1 MRGGLSHLGNK
12 APVNPVRPPDA
23 APRPRRPMSRAE
35 RRITFLLKTL
45 LLIAV
50 AIYLGVGLLQ
60 FLASLKATA
69 LLFIAALFFA
79 YLVYPLV
86 RRFNER
92 LPLVWSILLVY
103 VAIVV
108 VGIAIVQLL
117 IPPLIADTQNA
128 VKAFPAVVK
137 NFSQILQDPNNRLI
151 RWLPLDERLYIAEV
165 PQQVAMFLQ
174 TNALDTAQKTV
185 TVLLSAVS
193 VVATVVVV
201 PVLAAYMLL
210 DAENIKESFLGLIPA
225 KLHGKTEAIIADLDQ
240 VVGGFIRGQ
249 LIDGSILG
257 AMLTVMLTFTHVPYA
272 LLIGVISG
280 ALNFIPYAGALI
292 AFVPA
297 VILALVYNGPGN
309 AVLVAVLI
317 VVIHQI
323 DGNFVAP
330 RVLKDNVGLSPFWI
344 VISILGFSELFGLTG
359 TFLAVPAAAMIRVL
373 REHLLPHAVTREAA
387 ATATTAAP
395 PASTLPPRARSP
407 GARPSRE

>member
-1 MRGGLSHLGNK
+1 
-12 APVNPVRPPDA
+12 
-23 APRPRRPMSRAE
+23 MSRAE
-35 RRITFLLKTL
+35 RTITLWLKTL
-45 LLIAV
+45 VLIAV
-50 AIYLGVGLLQ
+50 GIYLAVGLLQ

-69 LLFIAALFFA
+69 MLFIAALFFA

-103 VAIVV
+103 VAIVI
-108 VGIAIVQLL
+108 VGIAILQLL
-117 IPPLIADTQNA
+117 VPPLITDAQNA
-128 VKAFPAVVK
+128 VKAFPGVIK
-137 NFSQILQDPNNRLI
+137 NFSQILENPNTPLI
-151 RWLPLDERLYIAEV
+151 RWLPSEDRLYIAEV
-165 PQQVAMFLQ
+165 PQQIALFLQ

-225 KLHGKTEAIIADLDQ
+225 KFHGKTEAIIADLDQ

-257 AMLTVMLTFTHVPYA
+257 AMLTVMLYATHVPYA
-272 LLIGVISG
+272 LLIGVVSG

-297 VILALVYNGPGN
+297 VILALVNNGPGN

-323 DGNFVAP
+323 DGNFISP

-373 REHLLPHAVTREAA
+373 REHLLPHPVGREVA
-387 ATATTAAP
+387 ATATTSAP
-395 PASTLPPRARSP
+395 LSSTRPPKVRSS
-407 GARPSRE
+407 GRRRSRE

>member
-1 MRGGLSHLGNK
+1 
-12 APVNPVRPPDA
+12 
-23 APRPRRPMSRAE
+23 MSRAE
-35 RRITFLLKTL
+35 RRITLWLKTL

-50 AIYLGVGLLQ
+50 VIYLGVGMLQ
-60 FLASLKATA
+60 FLASVKATA
-69 LLFIAALFFA
+69 MLFVVALFFA

-92 LPLVWSILLVY
+92 LPLGVSILIVY
-103 VAIVV
+103 VAIIV
-108 VGIAIVQLL
+108 VGVAIAQLL
-117 IPPLIADTQNA
+117 VPPLITDTQNA
-128 VKAFPAVVK
+128 IKAAPAIFK
-137 NFSQILQDPNNRLI
+137 NLTLIVQDPNNRFVK
-151 RWLPLDERLYIAEV
+151 WLPVDERLYLATI
-165 PQQVAMFLQ
+165 PQQVAVFFQ

-185 TVLLSAVS
+185 TVLLSTVS
-193 VVATVVVV
+193 VLATVVVV

-210 DAENIKESFLGLIPA
+210 DAEELKRNFLGLIPA
-225 KLHGKTEAIIADLDQ
+225 KQIAKTEAIIADLDQ

-257 AMLTVMLTFTHVPYA
+257 AMLTIMLALTHVPYA
-272 LLIGVISG
+272 LLIGVVSG

-297 VILALVYNGPGN
+297 VILAFVYNGLGN

-344 VISILGFSELFGLTG
+344 VISILGFSELFGLPG
-359 TFLAVPAAAMIRVL
+359 TFLAVPVAAMVRVL
-373 REHLLPHAVTREAA
+373 REHLLPRPLPQTASAP
-387 ATATTAAP
+387 ATTDAP
-395 PASTLPPRARSP
+395 LEQTRPPEVRATLGRR
-407 GARPSRE
+407 RR

>member
-1 MRGGLSHLGNK
+1 
-12 APVNPVRPPDA
+12 
-23 APRPRRPMSRAE
+23 MSRAE
-35 RRITFLLKTL
+35 RRITLWLKTL
-45 LLIAV
+45 VLIAV
-50 AIYLGVGLLQ
+50 GIYLAVGLLQ

-69 LLFIAALFFA
+69 MLFIAALFFA

-103 VAIVV
+103 VAIVIA
-108 VGIAIVQLL
+108 GIAIVQLL
-117 IPPLIADTQNA
+117 VPPLVADTQNA
-128 VKAFPAVVK
+128 VKTFPGVVK
-137 NFSQILQDPNNRLI
+137 NFSQILEDPNNPLI
-151 RWLPLDERLYIAEV
+151 RWLPADERVYLAEV
-165 PQQVAMFLQ
+165 PQQVALFLQ
-174 TNALDTAQKTV
+174 TNALDTAQKTL

-210 DAENIKESFLGLIPA
+210 DAENIKQSFLGLIPA
-225 KLHGKTEAIIADLDQ
+225 KLHGKTEAIIADLDH

-272 LLIGVISG
+272 LLIGVVSG

-297 VILALVYNGPGN
+297 VILALVYNGVGN

-323 DGNFVAP
+323 DGNFISP

-359 TFLAVPAAAMIRVL
+359 TFLAVPIAAMIRVL
-373 REHLLPHAVTREAA
+373 REHLLPHAVSRGAA
-387 ATATTAAP
+387 APATTGAP
-395 PASTLPPRARSP
+395 LSSTRPPKARSSL
-407 GARPSRE
+407 GRRRSRE

>member
-1 MRGGLSHLGNK
+1 
-12 APVNPVRPPDA
+12 
-23 APRPRRPMSRAE
+23 MSRAE
-35 RRITFLLKTL
+35 RTITLWLKTL
-45 LLIAV
+45 VLIAV
-50 AIYLGVGLLQ
+50 GIYLAVGLLQ

-103 VAIVV
+103 VAIVI
-108 VGIAIVQLL
+108 VGIAILQLL
-117 IPPLIADTQNA
+117 VPPLITDAQNA
-128 VKAFPAVVK
+128 VKAFPGVIK
-137 NFSQILQDPNNRLI
+137 NFSQILENPNTPLI
-151 RWLPLDERLYIAEV
+151 RWLPSEDRLYIAEV
-165 PQQVAMFLQ
+165 PQQIALFLQ

-225 KLHGKTEAIIADLDQ
+225 KFHGKTEAIIADLDQ

-257 AMLTVMLTFTHVPYA
+257 AMLTVMLYATHVPYA
-272 LLIGVISG
+272 LLIGVVSG

-297 VILALVYNGPGN
+297 VILALVNNGPGN

-323 DGNFVAP
+323 DGNFISP

-373 REHLLPHAVTREAA
+373 REHLLPHPVAHAA
-387 ATATTAAP
+387 AAPATTGAP
-395 PASTLPPRARSP
+395 LASTPPPKVRASLGRRRS
-407 GARPSRE
+407 RD

>member
-1 MRGGLSHLGNK
+1 MRGGLSHMGNRV
-12 APVNPVRPPDA
+12 PVNPGPPDA
-23 APRPRRPMSRAE
+23 VSRPRRPMSRAE
-35 RRITFLLKTL
+35 RRITLWLKTL
-45 LLIAV
+45 VLIAV
-50 AIYLGVGLLQ
+50 GIYLAVGLLQ

-69 LLFIAALFFA
+69 MLFIAALFFA

-103 VAIVV
+103 VAIVIA
-108 VGIAIVQLL
+108 GIAIVQLL
-117 IPPLIADTQNA
+117 VPPLVADTQNA
-128 VKAFPAVVK
+128 VKTFPGVVK
-137 NFSQILQDPNNRLI
+137 NFSQILEDPNNPLI
-151 RWLPLDERLYIAEV
+151 RWLPADERVYLAEV
-165 PQQVAMFLQ
+165 PQQVALFLQ
-174 TNALDTAQKTV
+174 TNALDTAQKTL

-210 DAENIKESFLGLIPA
+210 DAENIKQSFLGLIPA
-225 KLHGKTEAIIADLDQ
+225 KLHGKTEAIIADLDH

-272 LLIGVISG
+272 LLIGVVSG

-297 VILALVYNGPGN
+297 VILALVYNGLGN

-323 DGNFVAP
+323 DGNFISP

-359 TFLAVPAAAMIRVL
+359 TFLAVPIAAMIRVL
-373 REHLLPHAVTREAA
+373 REHLLPHAVSRKAA
-387 ATATTAAP
+387 APATTGAP
-395 PASTLPPRARSP
+395 LSTTRPPKVRASLGRR
-407 GARPSRE
+407 RSRE